1 MDDCLRAG
9 EQDSACWFQSRD
21 SGFAHTNLDENN
33 QTANP
38 LSSNEALRASLCS
51 LDVRSRGSTC
61 LQLGLAFLWLL
72 CTILGSLWNTSEVPG
87 HSEGGNPSTIIKG
100 GETQRP
106 SLVHNPLWSLCLPQD
121 SSVFAY
127 AFTNDVTGK
136 WIKRSLLITS
146 MGTTPTLTALA
157 FCKFGGVSE
166 CHPPLIPVSVW
177 LDRWLESC
185 SGHT

>member
-9 EQDSACWFQSRD
+9 EQGSACWFQSRD

-87 HSEGGNPSTIIKG
+87 HSEGGKSKHNHKG
-100 GETQRP
+100 RGDAKTVFSAQP
-106 SLVHNPLWSLCLPQD
+106 FMVPLLTLGFKCFRLC
-121 SSVFAY
+121 VY
-127 AFTNDVTGK
+127 
-136 WIKRSLLITS
+136 
-146 MGTTPTLTALA
+146 
-157 FCKFGGVSE
+157 
-166 CHPPLIPVSVW
+166 
-177 LDRWLESC
+177 
-185 SGHT
+185 